1 MFHPIN
7 NYEFNLLNIE
17 NYNLSQRMK
26 FLKNYI
32 KRFSEL
38 KGDYYEFGVFQG
50 SSIISVAL
58 IFKKLGIK
66 KNYMALIVLGVFPVI
81 VNLTVLKILTN
92 YLKKK

>member
-1 MFHPIN
+1 
-7 NYEFNLLNIE
+7 
-17 NYNLSQRMK
+17 
-26 FLKNYI
+26 
-32 KRFSEL
+32 
-38 KGDYYEFGVFQG
+38 
-50 SSIISVAL
+50 ISVAL